1 MSNFL
6 YDYWAIVDRPPL
18 EWPEGKR
25 LAFYVGLNIEH
36 FEIGKPSTSISGLTA
51 SLPIDPLNAGWRDYG
66 LRVGI
71 WRMID
76 LLDRHEL
83 RASVLL
89 NSDVPALYPQIIDA
103 GNARDWVWLAHGKN
117 NSSLWTGMELEEE
130 RSALATLIDELK
142 RGTGKSPK
150 GWLGPALTE
159 TACTC
164 ELLAEH
170 GFTYTLDWCAD
181 DQPFPL
187 KVKAGKF
194 ISVPYS
200 IEVNDISFLLSIGGT
215 GAEFGRLIID
225 QFDALYEE
233 SKRRPGAV
241 ASIGL
246 HPFLVNQP
254 FRNRYL
260 DEALNHV
267 RSHDDVWFTTSDDIA
282 DWYVDNYYDAAVEA
296 QKQASR

>member
-260 DEALNHV
+260 DEALDHV